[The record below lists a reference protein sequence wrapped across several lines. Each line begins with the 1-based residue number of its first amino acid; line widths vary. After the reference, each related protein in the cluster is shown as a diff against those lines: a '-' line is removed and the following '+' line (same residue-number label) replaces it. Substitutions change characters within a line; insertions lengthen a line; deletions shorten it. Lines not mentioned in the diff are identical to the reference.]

1 MGIESDQVVY
11 DYLSRVGDLAQ
22 ATSLT
27 AAERARL
34 VSGLREAIDTR
45 RGGAPPSGTSVRGE
59 ASAVKKI
66 LNGIGSP
73 DEVVRRAVHN
83 GVPRPSD
90 GRAGRGGGEES
101 YAGGGGPSVPAQ
113 SGPPPGE
120 RPGAGDGA
128 AEGRWRFGDWAGTG
142 SRAAG
147 GAGTGAG
154 TGAGGGGG
162 GDGWTRSGP
171 GVRPDLDGLP
181 GWRADFEPDFLGVDV
196 PGAGGAVPGRRD
208 PEADP
213 EAEDGDEAP
222 PEAAVPLSKKRV
234 AAGPPRRSLLRR
246 LIGPPPPVMVPVQPA
261 VVAVPRSRLP
271 LVESLATLVL
281 AASAVLGLWY
291 VAAVGWLL
299 AYTGRRIGRQAAH
312 FAGLWLPLL
321 VACGAGYWLYQQAHG
336 QPAAHPLTDAQFQA
350 ATRSAISVGLRAAA
364 GCSAAFLAWRISRR
378 R

>member
-66 LNGIGSP
+66 LNGMGSP

-90 GRAGRGGGEES
+90 GRAGRGGEES
-101 YAGGGGPSVPAQ
+101 YGGGGGPSVPAQ
-113 SGPPPGE
+113 GGPPSG
-120 RPGAGDGA
+120 GGGGA
-128 AEGRWRFGDWAGTG
+128 AEGRWWSGDGAGTG
-142 SRAAG
+142 SRSG
-147 GAGTGAG
+147 STGGTG
-154 TGAGGGGG
+154 TGSGGGGE
-162 GDGWTRSGP
+162 GWARSGP

-208 PEADP
+208 PDADP

-281 AASAVLGLWY
+281 AGAAVLGLWY
-291 VAAVGWLL
+291 VAVVGWLL

-312 FAGLWLPLL
+312 FAGLWLPLV

-336 QPAAHPLTDAQFQA
+336 RPAAHPLTDAQFQA

-364 GCSAAFLAWRISRR
+364 GCSAVFLAWRISRR